1 MCIGAYA
8 DGAGP
13 LGNGDNVEST
23 AGEGGGCGS
32 LTLWGMRTMAAPVD
46 SIVAGDAIIFA
57 IIVVAVVV
65 SRNEAVEGG
74 VGVAVPPLS

>member
-13 LGNGDNVEST
+13 LGNG
-23 AGEGGGCGS
+23 GGGGGS

-65 SRNEAVEGG
+65 SRNEAAEGG